1 MTYRIISLYLYM
13 TLGLNVYACSYI
25 FKLVLLFEFRKIWLP
40 YSKVSCVS
48 WVDLGQASSYGS
60 LVIDNNILR
69 WSAAP
74 SKSDGYLI
82 KRYKEYRWTLL
93 HRGLWTGTFPLSI
106 LAWCK
111 RDFKRI
117 LFFKRLLFLSLFLLL
132 TSFVLAWCEY
142 KRLFKN
148 SPNIF

>member
-1 MTYRIISLYLYM
+1 MDSLFVFLLDSIYNFKCQMMVCFGTVSNVPLKIVLREQIKNLI
-13 TLGLNVYACSYI
+13 TLLKSFG
-25 FKLVLLFEFRKIWLP
+25 
-40 YSKVSCVS
+40 CVS
-48 WVDLGQASSYGS
+48 WADFRQASSYGS

-106 LAWCK
+106 LAWYK
-111 RDFKRI
+111 RDFKQI
-117 LFFKRLLFLSLFLLL
+117 LFLKDF
-132 TSFVLAWCEY
+132 SFWVS
-142 KRLFKN
+142 FF
-148 SPNIF
+148 S